1 MSQPPM
7 LTPRRTSGSTAD
19 PVEAVAVLEAAADV
33 EEAMTETDV
42 GIVLLTETEV
52 VLLYEAEE

>member
-1 MSQPPM
+1 M

-42 GIVLLTETEV
+42 GIVLLTKTEV